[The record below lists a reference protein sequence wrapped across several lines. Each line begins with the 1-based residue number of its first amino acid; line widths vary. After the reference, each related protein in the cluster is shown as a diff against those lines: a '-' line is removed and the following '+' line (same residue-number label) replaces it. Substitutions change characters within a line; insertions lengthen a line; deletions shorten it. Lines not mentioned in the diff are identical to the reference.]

1 MKVTLR
7 MGLGYA
13 TDFLPSEGT
22 SRPCGRNHNRRTDRQ
37 DRLHTGGLLPDNG
50 LAGYRVGEALCFR
63 LDRAV
68 VLLVDHGRR
77 PLIGRRD
84 RRDEYRQSARS

>member
-1 MKVTLR
+1 
-7 MGLGYA
+7 MGGQA
-13 TDFLPSEGT
+13 
-22 SRPCGRNHNRRTDRQ
+22 
-37 DRLHTGGLLPDNG
+37 G
-50 LAGYRVGEALCFR
+50 LAGATIIVAQIGKIAFTRAACYRTTGWRVTVLARRGAFA